1 MKTETYPLTLSS
13 DLLQEAQQ
21 TAQYVGISLTDTL
34 QRSLKLGLPRLREQ
48 LVESRVTNVDPLPDD
63 VLDRIY
69 SRRDDD
75 EEGTKKFIAAQS
87 FHSHE

>member
-21 TAQYVGISLTDTL
+21 TAQHVGISLTDTL
-34 QRSLKLGLPRLREQ
+34 QRSLKLGLPKLREE

-69 SRRDDD
+69 SQPDDD
-75 EEGTKKFIAAQS
+75 EEGTKKFMAAQS
-87 FHSHE
+87 FHIHE